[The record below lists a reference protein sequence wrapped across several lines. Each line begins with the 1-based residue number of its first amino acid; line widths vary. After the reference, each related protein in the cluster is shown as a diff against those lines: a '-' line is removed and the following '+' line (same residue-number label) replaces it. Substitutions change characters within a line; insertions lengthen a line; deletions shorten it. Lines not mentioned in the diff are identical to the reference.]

1 MRVLSEGWSEARLK
15 KLQNQNR
22 NSLQRWQRKQLKKF
36 LLTGFPNSKI
46 ENWKYTDI
54 TPITSQT
61 FSFEE
66 ISDCDI
72 THFIMEDTHRIVFIN
87 GHFAP
92 TVSNLMQL
100 PAEIQLTSL
109 KAVLKENQKEIIS
122 EIRRY
127 QTSFSL
133 LNDSLFQDGM
143 FLHVPKNYQLEKP
156 IHLLY
161 LMKPNFPFA
170 MTQARH
176 LIFIE
181 ENANVTLLEEYQWVN
196 STTYFNNI
204 VTQINVGASA
214 NLIFYKLQGE
224 NNNSFHIANTQIS
237 QARNSQVIS
246 CHVSLGGALARE
258 DLNYALKG
266 HNASCQLLG
275 LYHLKGGRHIDNHT
289 RIDHDVS
296 GCVSQQ
302 IYKGVISDKSRAVF
316 NGKIFVHPEAKKTI
330 AHQINKNLVFSN
342 EAEVNTKPELEIY
355 NDDVKCTHGA
365 TVGQLNDEALFY
377 LCSRGIDRSEA
388 EHLLACAFASE
399 ITEQLPHKFIAK
411 RIYQKI
417 IKCLALLNYSG
428 DSHDSFT

>member
-54 TPITSQT
+54 TSITSQT

-181 ENANVTLLEEYQWVN
+181 ENANVTLLEEYQWVDP
-196 STTYFNNI
+196 TTYFNNI

-224 NNNSFHIANTQIS
+224 NDNSFHIANTQID
-237 QARNSQVIS
+237 R
-246 CHVSLGGALARE
+246 
-258 DLNYALKG
+258 
-266 HNASCQLLG
+266 
-275 LYHLKGGRHIDNHT
+275 
-289 RIDHDVS
+289 
-296 GCVSQQ
+296 
-302 IYKGVISDKSRAVF
+302 KSV
-316 NGKIFVHPEAKKTI
+316 V
-330 AHQINKNLVFSN
+330 
-342 EAEVNTKPELEIY
+342 
-355 NDDVKCTHGA
+355 
-365 TVGQLNDEALFY
+365 
-377 LCSRGIDRSEA
+377 
-388 EHLLACAFASE
+388 
-399 ITEQLPHKFIAK
+399 
-411 RIYQKI
+411 
-417 IKCLALLNYSG
+417 
-428 DSHDSFT
+428 

>member
-1 MRVLSEGWSEARLK
+1 MRMLSEGWSEARLK
-15 KLQNQNR
+15 RLQNQNR
-22 NSLQRWQRKQLKKF
+22 NSLQAWQHEQLKTF
-36 LLTGFPNSKI
+36 LLMGFPNCKI

-54 TPITSQT
+54 TSIASQT
-61 FSFEE
+61 FSFGE
-66 ISDCDI
+66 ITDCDI
-72 THFIMEDTHRIVFIN
+72 TRFIMEDTHRIVFIN

-92 TVSNLMQL
+92 TLSNLMQL
-100 PAEIQLTSL
+100 PAEIQLMSL
-109 KAVLKENQKEIIS
+109 KAALKENQKEIIGEMRS
-122 EIRRY
+122 YE
-127 QTSFSL
+127 TPFSL

-161 LMKPNFPFA
+161 LMKPNFPFS
-170 MTQARH
+170 MTQTRH

-181 ENANVTLLEEYQWVN
+181 ENASVTLLEEYQGVYP
-196 STTYFNNI
+196 TTYFNNI

-214 NLIFYKLQGE
+214 NLVFYKLQGE
-224 NNNSFHIANTQIS
+224 NNNSFHIANTQIC

-258 DLNYALKG
+258 DLNYALQG

-275 LYHLKGGRHIDNHT
+275 FYHLKGGRHIDNHT
-289 RIDHDVS
+289 RIDHGVS

-302 IYKGVISDKSRAVF
+302 IYKGIISDKSRAVF
-316 NGKIFVHPEAKKTI
+316 NGKIFVHSEAKKTI

-355 NDDVKCTHGA
+355 NDDVNCTHGA

-377 LCSRGIDRSEA
+377 LCSRGIDRSA
-388 EHLLACAFASE
+388 AQHLLACAFASE
-399 ITEQLPHKFIAK
+399 IIEKIPHKFIAE
-411 RIYQKI
+411 RIHQRI
-417 IKCLALLNYSG
+417 IKCLGLLNSLG
-428 DSHDSFT
+428 DCHN